1 MGERSVGAVPT
12 LSEANAPRYFP
23 VRYVLTKV
31 AGPDYAHTASR
42 VFVKMKPYRV
52 LGLMVRDAP
61 QAALLTMR
69 V

>member
-1 MGERSVGAVPT
+1 MQSLARMFTSPYGRQGY
-12 LSEANAPRYFP
+12 RIW
-23 VRYVLTKV
+23 
-31 AGPDYAHTASR
+31 
-42 VFVKMKPYRV
+42 PYRE